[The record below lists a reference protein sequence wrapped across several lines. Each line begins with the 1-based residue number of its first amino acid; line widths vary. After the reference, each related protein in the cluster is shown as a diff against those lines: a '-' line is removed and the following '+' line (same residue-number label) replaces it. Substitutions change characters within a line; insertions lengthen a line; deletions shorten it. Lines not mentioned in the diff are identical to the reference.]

1 MSIFYRLYQNKLK
14 DSKSFGKYYAR
25 AIHTDTVDLDD
36 IADVIE
42 RNCTLKR
49 SDVKACLTELVEVM
63 RDALQS
69 SNKVRLNGL
78 GMFKINVKSSGVEDP
93 SSFNGNNIIGY
104 RVIFSPEHTVIKAK
118 GTVDAAGKA
127 IGTHVNSYYLFD
139 GISAKRTSLSGGKT
153 AADTTPTDSGQGSGS
168 ATTGGADDK
177 GLNP

>member
-63 RDALQS
+63 RDALQEFQQGAPQRLGYVQDQCQV
-69 SNKVRLNGL
+69 VR
-78 GMFKINVKSSGVEDP
+78 
-93 SSFNGNNIIGY
+93 
-104 RVIFSPEHTVIKAK
+104 R
-118 GTVDAAGKA
+118 
-127 IGTHVNSYYLFD
+127 
-139 GISAKRTSLSGGKT
+139 
-153 AADTTPTDSGQGSGS
+153 
-168 ATTGGADDK
+168 
-177 GLNP
+177 